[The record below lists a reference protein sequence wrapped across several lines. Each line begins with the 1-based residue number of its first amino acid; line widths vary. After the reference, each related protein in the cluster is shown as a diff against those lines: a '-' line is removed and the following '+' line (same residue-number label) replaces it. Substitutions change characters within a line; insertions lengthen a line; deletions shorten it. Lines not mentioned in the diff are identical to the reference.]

1 METSCL
7 MHPPKDPL
15 VIIRKWQLEF
25 FNNNPC
31 DAALCSFFEYWH
43 NIKIDMAKKASQLND
58 IAEMHGDART
68 QDESLIQYHT
78 AAQLRSGIM
87 NLYSER
93 TIRVSLKRL
102 EKKGVISIMKNPNP
116 KFAFDKT
123 KHFLFHPDVF
133 DKFLQDYTIKRL
145 KELKNLKNSK
155 TPADEHKL
163 PHRCGKTSTRCG
175 KTSDGDTPHEPTP
188 AVTSTHIKNG
198 PEITTETTS
207 ITNINTTYCLSDESS
222 NTAKT
227 SDDNTSKT
235 RGPEAGESVRPN
247 SKSGCDNNIE
257 DCNRNLSKKNKETVE
272 WADKR
277 CVFADFAMPDL
288 LKEYRVQ
295 IANGG
300 DKRKLNAIILVALEK
315 LGVTTMSAD
324 GKPLWAVASKLRGV
338 GDDKTIA
345 ILSAMYQKAQ
355 EGKLTNPNGYMHAAI
370 RASPKQVVKE
380 GKVPKITS
388 EELEKRREEMGWA

>member
-1 METSCL
+1 MITTKLLYPEPSLQVLPTLACRIGVNEAMVL
-7 MHPPKDPL
+7 QQLHYWLL
-15 VIIRKWQLEF
+15 VIAKATDDEYRKRHF
-25 FNNNPC
+25 FKGK
-31 DAALCSFFEYWH
+31 YWRYGTYQAWKEQDFPFWSETT
-43 NIKIDMAKKASQLND
+43 IK
-58 IAEMHGDART
+58 
-68 QDESLIQYHT
+68 
-78 AAQLRSGIM
+78 
-87 NLYSER
+87 R
-93 TIRVSLKRL
+93 TIHSL
-102 EKKGVISIMKNPNP
+102 EKQGLLESGNFNEES
-116 KFAFDKT
+116 FDKT
-123 KHFLFHPDVF
+123 KW
-133 DKFLQDYTIKRL
+133 YTINYEAIP
-145 KELKNLKNSK
+145 ELVLPVTYASGQID
-155 TPADEHKL
+155 PIDEPKL
-163 PHRCGKTSTRCG
+163 TS
-175 KTSDGDTPHEPTP
+175 SQTPHEPTP
-188 AVTSTHIKNG
+188 AVAPTRVENG
-198 PEITTETTS
+198 PETTSTETTS
-207 ITNINTTYCLSDESS
+207 TTNINTTYCLSDESS

-315 LGVTTMSAD
+315 LGITTTSAE